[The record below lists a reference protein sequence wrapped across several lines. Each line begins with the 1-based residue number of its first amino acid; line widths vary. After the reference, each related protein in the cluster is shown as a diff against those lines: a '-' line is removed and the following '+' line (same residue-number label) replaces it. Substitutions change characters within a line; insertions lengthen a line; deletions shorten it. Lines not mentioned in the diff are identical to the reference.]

1 MTNPAQ
7 KEIKN
12 RNKMNLNNI
21 INDISI
27 VREAIENGDTID
39 ALKMLADIQEDL
51 EIISLTH

>member
-1 MTNPAQ
+1 
-7 KEIKN
+7 
-12 RNKMNLNNI
+12 MNLNNI
-21 INDISI
+21 INDIEI